1 MSMTFYYGSG
11 SPFAWKV
18 WMTLEHK
25 QLRYEWKRLQ
35 FDAKELKSEAFL
47 SINPRGKVPALVDE
61 EVTVYES
68 NAIVEYLEERYP
80 ERSVLGAGNAH
91 RARCRRIAAEA
102 DHYLYPLQRELY
114 VQTLFRPADKGRD
127 EAAIAKAH
135 ESILH
140 ELAHWERSL
149 AADPYFGGEE
159 PLLPDYAAFPILR
172 GLARVDEREP
182 AHGLGERTPPWL
194 RAYLAR
200 MESLEIT
207 QKTWPPH
214 WKG

>member
-1 MSMTFYYGSG
+1 MAMTFYYGSG

-18 WMTLEHK
+18 WLTLEHK

-35 FDAKELKSEAFL
+35 FDARELRSEAYL

-80 ERSVLGAGNAH
+80 ERSVLGSGNAY
-91 RARCRRIAAEA
+91 RARNRRIAAEA
-102 DHYLYPLQRELY
+102 DHYLYPVQRELF

-127 EAAIAKAH
+127 AAAIGKAH
-135 ESILH
+135 EAILH

-149 AADPYFGGEE
+149 AAEPFFGGES
-159 PLLPDYAAFPILR
+159 PLLPDYAAFPVLR
-172 GLARVDEREP
+172 AIKRVDEREP
-182 AHGLGERTPPWL
+182 EHGLGEKTPAWL
-194 RAYLAR
+194 RAYVER
-200 MESLEIT
+200 MEGLAIVQS
-207 QKTWPPH
+207 TWPPH